1 MNPTGTPMQDI
12 ASMTGPLDGLKVLD
26 VSRFIAGPMCA
37 MQLGDL
43 GADVVKVERKAGEET
58 RANLPQL
65 GDQSLY
71 FLTFNRNKRSIALD
85 FRNPADQE
93 TLRRLILRADVLIE
107 NFRAG
112 TMEKMGCGWHRLHAL
127 NPRLIMVR
135 ISGFGQDGPLAE
147 RACFDAIAQAM
158 GGLMTITGQ
167 ADGPP
172 VLAGTFIV
180 DYATALYGAI
190 ATLAAL
196 NKRQETGKGQLIEAT
211 LLESAVSML
220 MTAIPEQA
228 QLGTS
233 MSRAG
238 NRDRYLSPVN
248 SFATSDGGWVY
259 ISAGS
264 DALFPRLAAIME
276 RPDLLE
282 DPRFS
287 TMYQRLANADAIEG
301 VVGAWVKE
309 RTAEAVV
316 ALMDRAGVPC
326 AKVATMAEVVA
337 NPQLR
342 ARGQLVD
349 VQHPSAGRFTTHGV
363 SFRLSDTPASI
374 RRPPP
379 RLDEHREEILC
390 EWLGEAAPQP
400 AGA

>member
-1 MNPTGTPMQDI
+1 VNPTGTPMQDI

>member
-1 MNPTGTPMQDI
+1 MGINLQDA
-12 ASMTGPLDGLKVLD
+12 ASMTGPLYGLKVVD

-65 GDQSLY
+65 GDQSAY
-71 FLTFNRNKRSIALD
+71 FLTYNRNKRSIALD

-93 TLRRLILRADVLIE
+93 TLRRLISRADVLVE

-112 TMEKMGCGWHRLHAL
+112 TMEKMGCGWETLHGL

-135 ISGFGQDGPLAE
+135 ISGFGQDGPFAG

-158 GGLMTITGQ
+158 SGLMTITGQ

-172 VLAGTFIV
+172 TLAGTFIA
-180 DYATALYGAI
+180 DYVTALYGAL
-190 ATLAAL
+190 ATVAAL
-196 NKRQETGKGQLIEAT
+196 NKRQETGKGQLVEAT
-211 LLESAVSML
+211 LLESAISIL

-228 QLGTS
+228 QLGAS
-233 MSRAG
+233 MIRVG
-238 NRDRYLSPVN
+238 NRDRFLSPVN
-248 SFATSDGGWVY
+248 SFQAADGGWVY
-259 ISAGS
+259 IAAGS

-276 RPDLLE
+276 KPELPD
-282 DPRFS
+282 DQRFS
-287 TMYQRLANADAIEG
+287 GMHQRLANTEAIEAILA
-301 VVGAWVKE
+301 AWVRE
-309 RTAEAVV
+309 RTAEEVV

-326 AKVATMAEVVA
+326 AKVASMAEVIA

-342 ARGQLVD
+342 ARSQLVD
-349 VQHPSAGRFTTHGV
+349 VEHPSAGRYTTHGV
-363 SFRLSDTPASI
+363 SFRFSDTPASI

-379 RLDEHREEILC
+379 RLDEHHDEILR
-390 EWLGEAAPQP
+390 EWLGEATPQA